1 MTSQSVIEV
10 SNEIRGINRDQAEAK
25 LRRLAQIDRRLEL
38 QPLSIQERFELCEE
52 RSAILAPWLD

>member
-1 MTSQSVIEV
+1 MIQ
-10 SNEIRGINRDQAEAK
+10 QEAIAAAVTADNADAFREQ

-38 QPLSIQERFELCEE
+38 HPLSIQERFELCEE